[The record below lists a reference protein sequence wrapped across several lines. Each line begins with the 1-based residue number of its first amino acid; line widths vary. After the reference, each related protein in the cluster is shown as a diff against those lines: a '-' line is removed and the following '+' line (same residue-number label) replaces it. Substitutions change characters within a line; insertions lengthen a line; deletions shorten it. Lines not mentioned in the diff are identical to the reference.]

1 MRFTHVIGLLTCAAY
16 IWAADSPKLTLAEQ
30 EEFLKTAKVM
40 STKLAKGGITGSLR
54 ATLSDGKITH
64 DAQIQSIDETKTRF
78 EGSRGVEMNFR
89 DTYKFNIA
97 GYRLGKMLGL
107 DTIPASIE
115 RSYQGTPSAFTWW
128 IDDVMM
134 DEGQRMNKK
143 LSAPDPNNWN
153 EQMHIVRVFDQL
165 IFNTDRN
172 LGNLLITKDWT
183 IWMIDHTRAFRIGHD
198 LIAPKNLV
206 KCDRGLLEAMKKLNA
221 ADLKGTMGPFIT
233 STEQRGLLKR
243 RDKIVAMFEQMGP
256 DALYTLPA
264 RP

>member
-1 MRFTHVIGLLTCAAY
+1 
-16 IWAADSPKLTLAEQ
+16 
-30 EEFLKTAKVM
+30 
-40 STKLAKGGITGSLR
+40 
-54 ATLSDGKITH
+54 
-64 DAQIQSIDETKTRF
+64 
-78 EGSRGVEMNFR
+78 MNFR

-183 IWMIDHTRAFRIGHD
+183 IWMIDHTRAFRISHD
-198 LIAPKNLV
+198 LAAPKNLV

-221 ADLKGTMGPFIT
+221 ADLKATMGPFIT
-233 STEQRGLLKR
+233 STEQQGLLKR